1 MVAQATGP
9 GGARLSASTLET
21 LWSRLAAAGLT
32 TGEMPTASASHTPWY
47 VRVMLCIAGLIA
59 AGFLL
64 GFVGAGFAFIVQS
77 KTASAA
83 LGFGLMTAA
92 YALFRAAPR
101 SDFGSMFALAISFAG
116 QALFIYGF
124 FGLFER
130 GASGTAYFLIAA
142 IETALAIVMPN
153 VIHRFASAY
162 AAALAL
168 AFGLASTGM
177 SFIAAGLIGT
187 AVAVVWLNEARL
199 ARWHAIAV
207 PIGYGLTVAFIQME
221 GTILLGHELLM
232 HMAGSTAPQR
242 PWLGEALV
250 TVNLIAT
257 IATLV
262 KRAAWRWSE
271 ARTVF
276 SFVAVVAIGA
286 ASFKAP
292 GVAGGLMIVVLGY
305 ANGNRV
311 LAGLGVA
318 ALLFYV
324 SAYYYQLDVTL
335 LVKSGVLAATG
346 AVLLAARWLMLKV
359 LMPEDAGHA

>member
-1 MVAQATGP
+1 MVAQAIGP

-32 TGEMPTASASHTPWY
+32 TGEMPTATASHTPWY

-83 LGFGLMTAA
+83 AGFMLMTAA
-92 YALFRAAPR
+92 YALFRAVPR
-101 SDFGSMFALAISFAG
+101 SDFGSMFALAVSLAG

-130 GASGTAYFLIAA
+130 GASGTAYLLIAA

-168 AFGLASTGM
+168 AFGLAASGVG
-177 SFIAAGLIGT
+177 FIAAGLIAT
-187 AVAVVWLNEARL
+187 AVAVVWLNEGRL
-199 ARWHAIAV
+199 ASIHATAV
-207 PIGYGLTVAFIQME
+207 PIGYGLTVAFIQIE
-221 GTILLGHELLM
+221 ATTLLGRGLFVP
-232 HMAGSTAPQR
+232 MAASTVLER

-250 TVNLIAT
+250 TATLIAG
-257 IATLV
+257 IATLI
-262 KRAAWRWSE
+262 KRAAWRWDE
-271 ARTVF
+271 PKTIF
-276 SFVAVVAIGA
+276 TLLAVLAIGA

-292 GVAGGLMIVVLGY
+292 GIAGGLLIVMLGH

-311 LAGLGVA
+311 LTGLGVA

-324 SAYYYQLDVTL
+324 SGYYYQLDVTL

-346 AVLLAARWLMLKV
+346 AVLLAARWLMLNFI
-359 LMPEDAGHA
+359 MPDDAGHA

>member
-1 MVAQATGP
+1 MVAQGTRP
-9 GGARLSASTLET
+9 RGARLNASTLEA

-32 TGEMPTASASHTPWY
+32 TGEMPAGTESHTPWY
-47 VRVMLCIAGLIA
+47 VRVMLCIAGFIA

-64 GFVGAGFAFIVQS
+64 GFVGTALSFVVQS
-77 KTASAA
+77 KTAAA
-83 LGFGLMTAA
+83 AVGFMLMTAA
-92 YALFRAAPR
+92 YALFRTAPR
-101 SDFGSMFALAISFAG
+101 SDFGSMFALAVSFAG

-130 GASGTAYFLIAA
+130 GVSATTYWLIAA

-168 AFGLASTGM
+168 AFGLAASGVGFM
-177 SFIAAGLIGT
+177 APGLIAT
-187 AVAVVWLNEARL
+187 AVAVVWLNEGRL
-199 ARWHAIAV
+199 ASIHSVAV
-207 PIGYGLTVAFIQME
+207 PIGYGLTVAFIHME
-221 GTILLGHELLM
+221 GTTLLGHGLLI
-232 HMAGSTAPQR
+232 HMAEATVPQR

-250 TVNLIAT
+250 TATLIAT

-276 SFVAVVAIGA
+276 TFVAVLAIGA

-292 GVAGGLMIVVLGY
+292 GIAGGLMIIVLGY

-311 LAGLGVA
+311 LTGLGVA

-346 AVLLAARWLMLKV
+346 AVLLAARWLMLNFV
-359 LMPEDAGHA
+359 MPEDAGHA

>member
-1 MVAQATGP
+1 
-9 GGARLSASTLET
+9 LNASTLET

-32 TGEMPTASASHTPWY
+32 TGEMPAATASHTPWY

-59 AGFLL
+59 AGFLI
-64 GFVGAGFAFIVQS
+64 GFVGAGLAFVVQS

-83 LGFGLMTAA
+83 VGFMLMTAA
-92 YALFRAAPR
+92 YALFRTAPR
-101 SDFGSMFALAISFAG
+101 SDFGSMFALAVSFAG
-116 QALFIYGF
+116 QGLFIYGF

-130 GASGTAYFLIAA
+130 GASGTAYWLIAA

-168 AFGLASTGM
+168 AFGLQSIGLG
-177 SFIAAGLIGT
+177 FIAAGLIGT

-199 ARWHAIAV
+199 ASIHAVAI
-207 PIGYGLTVAFIQME
+207 PIGYGLTVAFVQME
-221 GTILLGHELLM
+221 ATTLLGRGLFMPIAASSVLE
-232 HMAGSTAPQR
+232 R

-250 TVNLIAT
+250 TATLIAA
-257 IATLV
+257 IATLI
-262 KRAAWRWSE
+262 KRAAWRWNES
-271 ARTVF
+271 RTVF
-276 SFVAVVAIGA
+276 TLLAVLAVGA

-292 GVAGGLMIVVLGY
+292 GIAGGLMIVVLGY

-311 LAGLGVA
+311 LTGLGVA

-324 SAYYYQLDVTL
+324 SGYYYQLDVTL

-346 AVLLAARWLMLKV
+346 AVLLAARWLMLNFV
-359 LMPEDAGHA
+359 MPEEAGDA